1 MTRPPR
7 APLAPAAL
15 APVLLGAALA
25 APTAAEA
32 RRGDVEGL
40 RLKPSESSA
49 NAAEA
54 QARGKFFLQ
63 AGDPVKALAQF
74 RQALAADP
82 GSIEALN
89 GMAVSYDRLGRY
101 DVARSFYEAALGL
114 APEEPMLLNN
124 YGYSLFL
131 QGDLEGAARYLG
143 MAVASGDPDVQA
155 ASLSVLARIDAA
167 RAKARPAVVAA
178 PVALPEGP
186 RVVRTSSYEQRLV
199 LGGARPAPAAVAALG
214 EAAVA
219 VVEVAA
225 LSPHEEQRIAV
236 REAALDRADAQ
247 AEAAA
252 AAQAQVEAAAEV
264 LPAWPDAMRRAL
276 ELDALVGPQATRP
289 AAFPGFGGA
298 ASPAADLPL
307 PYLLEARRPPS
318 RETIDRR
325 DLKVALLATGVTVQR
340 KAERPQ
346 TARELP
352 PAEPL
357 APRRSFDDAFDSD
370 DSRLNSF
377 AARVQG
383 LDDDVAAKVA
393 RLEALIDR
401 MRTA

>member
-1 MTRPPR
+1 MTRVSRP
-7 APLAPAAL
+7 PLAPAAI
-15 APVLLGAALA
+15 APVLIGAALA
-25 APTAAEA
+25 APSAAEA
-32 RRGDVEGL
+32 RRGDIDGIRV
-40 RLKPSESSA
+40 KPSESSA
-49 NAAEA
+49 NATEA
-54 QARGKFFLQ
+54 QARGRFFLQ
-63 AGDPVKALAQF
+63 SGDPVKALAQF

-167 RAKARPAVVAA
+167 RAKARPAVMPA
-178 PVALPEGP
+178 PAALPEGP

-199 LGGARPAPAAVAALG
+199 LGGAKPAPAAVAALG

-225 LSPHEEQRIAV
+225 LSPREEQRIAV
-236 REAALDRADAQ
+236 REAALDRAEAQ
-247 AEAAA
+247 AEAEAI
-252 AAQAQVEAAAEV
+252 AQATALAAAETR
-264 LPAWPDAMRRAL
+264 PAWPEAMRRAL
-276 ELDALVGPQATRP
+276 ELDALVGPNASQP
-289 AAFPGFGGA
+289 AGFSGFGGGA
-298 ASPAADLPL
+298 EPASDLPL

-318 RETIDRR
+318 REKIDRR
-325 DLKVALLATGVTVQR
+325 ELKVALLATGVTVQR

-357 APRRSFDDAFDSD
+357 ALRRSFDNAFDSD

-383 LDDDVAAKVA
+383 LDDDVAAKVD

-401 MRTA
+401 LRTA